1 MRQRLDIRRVHRQH
15 RVKQMGPANSL
26 SLGNQTEKVSV
37 PVKVPRTSPFDGLD
51 TGFVVPVQELV
62 GDLARRRFVGELH
75 GGVAEPPDADH
86 RDQFVSEDAL
96 HGCVYRKVFQFH
108 TLWSNNEDAEIEK
121 CAIRGCVKDG
131 KCQPAGSWLSQTT
144 RRVSPPC

>member
-1 MRQRLDIRRVHRQH
+1 MRQRLDIRRVDRQH
-15 RVKQMGPANSL
+15 RVKQMGQTNSL
-26 SLGNQTEKVSV
+26 GLGNQTEQGSV
-37 PVKVPRTSPFDGLD
+37 PVEAPGATSFDGLD
-51 TGFVVPVQELV
+51 TGLVVPVQELV

-86 RDQFVSEDAL
+86 CDQAVSEDAL

-108 TLWSNNEDAEIEK
+108 TLWSKNEDAEIEK

-131 KCQPAGSWLSQTT
+131 ECQPPGSWLSQTT
-144 RRVSPPC
+144 RRPPWLC